1 MQLSKGSFATLSLCS
16 LAMGQDFS
24 TIIAMYQGSVAD
36 LLPASAPWGPDN
48 STNVASS
55 VASAVRMKK
64 RADEPT
70 ACLNQAGNGPH
81 VSPDTDTAFLA
92 ASAFS
97 TAATSAANNPPAR
110 FSAVANWIDLQ
121 GSNGD
126 NSGYLTYVSSQL
138 SSYDPA
144 QCAALCEEMT
154 NCVSFVIYYERD
166 PQFVWPTTHAPKDP
180 ECPAA
185 ANATSVTLI
194 KCAFYSV
201 PLYSGNATNVGQ
213 YQDDFHLVVA
223 GSTAFNMEAPAIS
236 GWTGPVDLY
245 DAAIDIPPPV
255 GENGY
260 IRVQTFPNTAFD
272 PNTCAANCE
281 SITAYNSRHGST
293 EQCTMFNAYV
303 LYENGVDGYD
313 PSHLPSAPFMVL

>member
-1 MQLSKGSFATLSLCS
+1 MKLSFATLSLCS
-16 LAMGQDFS
+16 LALGQDFN
-24 TIIAMYQGSVAD
+24 TIIASYQDAAAN

-48 STNVASS
+48 STNVVS
-55 VASAVRMKK
+55 SAVAAK
-64 RADEPT
+64 RSEPT
-70 ACLNQAGNGPH
+70 ACINQVGNGPH
-81 VSPDTDTAFLA
+81 VSPDTDSAFLSNA
-92 ASAFS
+92 AFS
-97 TAATSAANNPPAR
+97 AAATAAAVKPPAR
-110 FSAVANWIDLQ
+110 FSVVPHWIDLT

-138 SSYDPA
+138 SSYNPD
-144 QCAALCEEMT
+144 QCAQLCDDMT
-154 NCVSFVIYYERD
+154 NCVSFVLYYERD
-166 PQFVWPTTHAPKDP
+166 PELVWPTTHAPIDP
-180 ECPAA
+180 QCPAT
-185 ANATSVTLI
+185 ATSASVTLI

-223 GSTAFNMEAPAIS
+223 GSTAFNMDAPEIS

-255 GENGY
+255 GANGY
-260 IRVQTFPNTAFD
+260 IRVQTFPNTNFD

-281 SITAYNSRHGST
+281 SITAYNSRHGSA

-303 LYENGVDGYD
+303 LYENGVNGYD
-313 PSHLPSAPFMVL
+313 RLRLQLTPLVVQKLMYC